1 MKKPEAAQHL
11 VDFFF
16 FFFKHRNSAFVLK
29 YFAESG
35 HNLQIPNLSLT
46 LHSSHYQQQP
56 FKTTGCTL
64 LPVLVGWQL
73 QTARVQQ
80 NP

>member
-1 MKKPEAAQHL
+1 M
-11 VDFFF
+11 
-16 FFFKHRNSAFVLK
+16 LK

-64 LPVLVGWQL
+64 LPILAGWQL
-73 QTARVQQ
+73 QTAQVQQ